1 MPGAAG
7 EMYRRTLCTTA
18 RKRGMPALA
27 AVILGLLL
35 AGATGPAAKRFM
47 EFATIFTAVL
57 LAQVAMRLLF
67 HRRAGKARG

>member
-1 MPGAAG
+1 MS
-7 EMYRRTLCTTA
+7 
-18 RKRGMPALA
+18 ALA